1 MHEIRQLKNWQK
13 FGSSLYTNTTQMIDI
28 VNLDCKNSNIIRQYQ
43 KQNPDLV
50 VLVPPPLIAFFAHS
64 IKGHRAHEGARLG

>member
-28 VNLDCKNSNIIRQYQ
+28 VDLDGSISTIIRLYQ
-43 KQNPDLV
+43 KENPDLV
-50 VLVPPPLIAFFAHS
+50 VLVTPPIITSFCTLYKRPQRPQNLT
-64 IKGHRAHEGARLG
+64 